1 MRIFMSSVIP
11 RKGIVTSGNMKEVQK
26 CKMQQLS
33 SDKLQLN
40 REVHYDISQHLGAR
54 KWVLAAKSLAHLKQ
68 ICFPRSSYCEC
79 NCLKIYIIG

>member
-1 MRIFMSSVIP
+1 MSSVIP
-11 RKGIVTSGNMKEVQK
+11 RQGIVTSGNMKEVQK

-33 SDKLQLN
+33 SDRLQLN

-79 NCLKIYIIG
+79 NCLKIYTIV